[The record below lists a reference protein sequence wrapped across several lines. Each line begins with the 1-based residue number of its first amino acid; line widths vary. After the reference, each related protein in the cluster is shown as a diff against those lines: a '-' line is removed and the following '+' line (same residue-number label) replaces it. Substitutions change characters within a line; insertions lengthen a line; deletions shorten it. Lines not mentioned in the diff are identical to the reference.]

1 MSKEH
6 FGIDISHWNK
16 VLSFRDVKKALGSDG
31 FIILKAGGGDTSY
44 TFKDPTFE
52 AYYLQCK
59 IWGINVGAYYY
70 SPKDM
75 ILPAKGHYG
84 ADCFLKLLEGKQF
97 EMPVFLD
104 MENTDR
110 KYKTGATDAAITF
123 LEDLEDEKYFAG
135 IYSSDISGFKERLQI
150 ERLSPY
156 TLWVARY
163 GKKPSYVRNYGLWQ
177 YTSSGSI
184 MGISGNVDIDIS
196 YKNYP
201 KIIKGGHFNGYN
213 T

>member
-1 MSKEH
+1 MSKQY

-16 VLSFRDVKKALGSDG
+16 VLSFQDLKGAVG
-31 FIILKAGGGDTSY
+31 FIILKAGGGDNSY
-44 TFKDPTFE
+44 TFKDPMFE
-52 AYYLQCK
+52 TYYEQCK
-59 IWGINVGAYYY
+59 RYNIPVGAYYY

-75 ILPAKGHYG
+75 LLAPKGEYG
-84 ADCFLKLLEGKQF
+84 ADCFLKLLKGKKF

-110 KYKTGATDAAITF
+110 KYKAAATDVAIAF
-123 LEDLEDEKYFAG
+123 CEVLENNHYFTG
-135 IYSSDISGFKERLQI
+135 IYSSDISGFKERLQV

-163 GKKPSYVRNYGLWQ
+163 GKAPTYTRNYGLWQ
-177 YTSSGSI
+177 YSSSGTVP
-184 MGISGNVDIDIS
+184 GISGKVDMDIA

-201 KIIKGGHFNGYN
+201 KIIKGGKFNGFDS
-213 T
+213 